1 MQVTG
6 GCHCGFITFRAEAD
20 PERTRVCHCADC
32 QKLTGSAFR
41 VVVPVPGEDFQLTSG
56 EPTIYIK
63 TADSGT
69 RRAHAFCPKCGS
81 PIYATDPGDGP
92 KSYGIRVGTLAER
105 AHFIPQRQFWCRSA
119 QPWAV
124 LDGGERFET
133 Q

>member
-6 GCHCGFITFRAEAD
+6 GCHCGYITFRAEAD
-20 PERTRVCHCADC
+20 PERTRVCHCTDC

-41 VVVPVPGEDFQLTSG
+41 VVVPVPGANFELISG
-56 EPTIYIK
+56 EPTVYIK

-69 RRAHAFCPKCGS
+69 KRAHAFCPKCGS
-81 PIYATDPGDGP
+81 PVYATDPGNGP
-92 KSYGIRVGTLAER
+92 KNYGVRVGTLSER
-105 AHFIPQRQFWCRSA
+105 AHFVPKRQMWCRSA

-124 LDGGERFET
+124 VDVGERSET